1 MQNSHGAVAFLIG
14 LGLFCGAVT
23 PVQAAET
30 FDLSAAV
37 VVVPK
42 GLSGPPSQAVRM
54 LVEEIEKRSQLRWT
68 VTDAWPA
75 RAAAVVLVGP
85 APFADATFR
94 ERGLTD
100 VQLPGFD
107 ASEGYRLRVVDA
119 RPPVAVVAGNDSRR
133 VVRRGTIA
141 PPATDLQTPRSGAR
155 APERHDGAEIS
166 PARAPTGVS
175 A

>member
-14 LGLFCGAVT
+14 LGLVCGAVT

-42 GLSGPPSQAVRM
+42 SLSGPPSQAVRM
-54 LVEEIEKRSQLRWT
+54 LVEAGEKRSQLRWT

-85 APFADATFR
+85 APFADATLR
-94 ERGLTD
+94 ERGLPD
-100 VQLPGFD
+100 V
-107 ASEGYRLRVVDA
+107 RV
-119 RPPVAVVAGNDSRR
+119 
-133 VVRRGTIA
+133 
-141 PPATDLQTPRSGAR
+141 
-155 APERHDGAEIS
+155 
-166 PARAPTGVS
+166 
-175 A
+175 